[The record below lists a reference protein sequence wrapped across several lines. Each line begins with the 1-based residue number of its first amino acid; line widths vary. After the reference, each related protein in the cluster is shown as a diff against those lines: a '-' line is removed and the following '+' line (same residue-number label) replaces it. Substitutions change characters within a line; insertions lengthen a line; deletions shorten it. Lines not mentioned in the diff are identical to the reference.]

1 MTNFRN
7 TYKNLSDKELI
18 KIVTVEVHKY
28 EADAVKAAE
37 AELAKR
43 KLGKV
48 QMANLVKA
56 VAQDND
62 SVKEIQDYVSSS
74 GICFTNFLIDFVIFV
89 LLVLTASLALDSVFV
104 TTNNDLLQAIGYGMI
119 LLIFLAYY
127 GLSEYFFQKTAG
139 KYVTKTIVVTE
150 SGNKPD
156 GKTILIRTLCRLI
169 PFDRLS
175 YLIVKRGFHDRFS
188 NTSVI
193 KELETSAQE
202 TKKK

>member
-1 MTNFRN
+1 MSKQKP
-7 TYKNLSDKELI
+7 YLSKLKKCSDKELVR
-18 KIVTVEVHKY
+18 IVTVEVHKY
-28 EADAVKAAE
+28 EPEAVQAAE
-37 AELAKR
+37 DELSRR
-43 KLGKV
+43 KISKL
-48 QMANLVKA
+48 QMANLVKS

-62 SVKEIQDYVSSS
+62 AVKEIQDYVSSS
-74 GICFTNFLIDFVIFV
+74 GIRFTNFLIDFVIFV

-104 TTNNDLLQAIGYGMI
+104 TTNNNLLQAIGYGMI

-175 YLIVKRGFHDRFS
+175 YLIVKRGLHDRFS
-188 NTSVI
+188 KTRVI
-193 KELETSAQE
+193 KDRE
-202 TKKK
+202 

>member
-1 MTNFRN
+1 MSKQKP
-7 TYKNLSDKELI
+7 YLSKLKKCSDKELVR
-18 KIVTVEVHKY
+18 IVTVEVHKY
-28 EADAVKAAE
+28 EPEAVQAAE
-37 AELAKR
+37 DELSRR
-43 KLGKV
+43 KISKL

-62 SVKEIQDYVSSS
+62 AVKEIQDYVSSS
-74 GICFTNFLIDFVIFV
+74 GIRFTNFLIDFVIFV

-104 TTNNDLLQAIGYGMI
+104 TTNNNLLQAIGYGMI

-175 YLIVKRGFHDRFS
+175 YLIVKRGLHGRFS
-188 NTSVI
+188 KTRVI
-193 KELETSAQE
+193 KDRE
-202 TKKK
+202 

>member
-1 MTNFRN
+1 MSKEKP
-7 TYKNLSDKELI
+7 YLSQLKKCSDKELV

-28 EADAVKAAE
+28 EPEAVQVAE
-37 AELAKR
+37 DELSRR
-43 KLGKV
+43 KISKL

-62 SVKEIQDYVSSS
+62 AVKEIQDYVSSS
-74 GICFTNFLIDFVIFV
+74 GVRFVNFIIDFVVF
-89 LLVLTASLALDSVFV
+89 LLLALTASLALDSVFV
-104 TTNNDLLQAIGYGMI
+104 TSNNDLLMAIGYGMM

-150 SGNKPD
+150 QGNKPD
-156 GKTILIRTLCRLI
+156 GKTILIRSLCRLI

-175 YLIVKRGFHDRFS
+175 YLVTKNGFHDRFS
-188 NTSVI
+188 NTKVI
-193 KELETSAQE
+193 KEQ
-202 TKKK
+202 K

>member
-1 MTNFRN
+1 MSKQKP
-7 TYKNLSDKELI
+7 YLSQLKKCSDKELV

-28 EADAVKAAE
+28 EPEAVQVAE
-37 AELAKR
+37 DELSR
-43 KLGKV
+43 RNISKL
-48 QMANLVKA
+48 QMANLVKT

-62 SVKEIQDYVSSS
+62 AVKEIQDYVSSS
-74 GICFTNFLIDFVIFV
+74 GVRFVNFSIDFIVFL

-104 TTNNDLLQAIGYGMI
+104 TTNNDALLAIGYGMI

-150 SGNKPD
+150 NGNKPD
-156 GKTILIRTLCRLI
+156 GKTIFIRTLCRLI

-175 YLIVKRGFHDRFS
+175 YLVTKRGFHDRFS
-188 NTSVI
+188 NTQVVKDPS
-193 KELETSAQE
+193 
-202 TKKK
+202 